1 MTSPTRFLASGLS
14 DKEEGIMKAFGILVI
29 FMVFL
34 GGLSSAFAQEAKSP
48 FVRPSKA
55 IRAPVQKT
63 TAASPLDSME
73 FNGVVEIG
81 GVAWLSLYD
90 PQAKKSYWLSK
101 EEAAEDGITLE
112 SFDKGSQRG
121 EESITV
127 RQGSM
132 TRRLTLKDAD
142 IISLKE
148 APRPAIQR
156 ATQRAAP
163 GGEPQA
169 LQRVQQPKAMEAASD
184 EEVRERMQ
192 RVAEEIRRRRTLRQ
206 NAVEPNA
213 GGSN

>member
-1 MTSPTRFLASGLS
+1 
-14 DKEEGIMKAFGILVI
+14 MKAFGILVM
-29 FMVFL
+29 FVVFF
-34 GGLSSAFAQEAKSP
+34 GGLGSASAQEAKSP
-48 FVRPSKA
+48 FMRPSKKVT
-55 IRAPVQKT
+55 APVKKT

-112 SFDKGSQRG
+112 AYDKGSQRG
-121 EESITV
+121 EETIMV
-127 RQGSM
+127 RQGIM
-132 TRRLTLKDAD
+132 TRRLSLKDAD

-148 APRPAIQR
+148 APRPAVQR
-156 ATQRAAP
+156 ATQRA
-163 GGEPQA
+163 GQPQA
-169 LQRVQQPKAMEAASD
+169 PQRAQQPKAMEAATD

-206 NAVEPNA
+206 NVVEPKA
-213 GGSN
+213 SGSN

>member
-1 MTSPTRFLASGLS
+1 MKTASILAVFVTLCG
-14 DKEEGIMKAFGILVI
+14 GIG
-29 FMVFL
+29 
-34 GGLSSAFAQEAKSP
+34 SAFAQEAKSP
-48 FVRPSKA
+48 FMRPSQT
-55 IRAPVQKT
+55 IVAPVQKT
-63 TAASPLDSME
+63 TAASPLDAME

-101 EEAAEDGITLE
+101 EDAAEDGITLAHY
-112 SFDKGSQRG
+112 DRGSQPG
-121 EESITV
+121 EESIVV

-163 GGEPQA
+163 AVQA
-169 LQRVQQPKAMEAASD
+169 QTLQRVQQPKAMEAATD

-192 RVAEEIRRRRTLRQ
+192 RVAEEIRRRRTLRRDV
-206 NAVEPNA
+206 VEPKAN
-213 GGSN
+213 GSN

>member
-1 MTSPTRFLASGLS
+1 M
-14 DKEEGIMKAFGILVI
+14 MKVFGILVI
-29 FMVFL
+29 LMMFL
-34 GGLSSAFAQEAKSP
+34 GGLGSAFAREAKSP
-48 FVRPSKA
+48 FVRPSQVTT
-55 IRAPVQKT
+55 APVKKT
-63 TAASPLDSME
+63 TTASPLDAME

-112 SFDKGSQRG
+112 AYDKGSQPG
-121 EESITV
+121 EETIMV
-127 RQGSM
+127 RQGSI
-132 TRRLTLKDAD
+132 TRRLSLKDAD

-148 APRPAIQR
+148 APRPAVQR

-163 GGEPQA
+163 RGQSQTP
-169 LQRVQQPKAMEAASD
+169 QRVQQSKAMEAASD

-206 NAVEPNA
+206 NVVEPKP

>member
-1 MTSPTRFLASGLS
+1 
-14 DKEEGIMKAFGILVI
+14 
-29 FMVFL
+29 
-34 GGLSSAFAQEAKSP
+34 
-48 FVRPSKA
+48 VRPSQVTT
-55 IRAPVQKT
+55 APVKKT
-63 TAASPLDSME
+63 TTASPLDAME

-112 SFDKGSQRG
+112 AYDKGSQPG
-121 EESITV
+121 EETIMV
-127 RQGSM
+127 RQGSI
-132 TRRLTLKDAD
+132 TRRLSLKDAD

-148 APRPAIQR
+148 APRPAVQR

-163 GGEPQA
+163 RGQSQTP
-169 LQRVQQPKAMEAASD
+169 QRVQQSKAMEAASD

-206 NAVEPNA
+206 NVVEPKP